1 MPTAIAL
8 FFVGWVFRSAH
19 NADHRAADIIV
30 GNLNMLG
37 SVNVNDA
44 VTYLIRVEL
53 SAGRRRALVNGAV
66 DYFAVIELYLN
77 IDKVLCI
84 YP

>member
-8 FFVGWVFRSAH
+8 FCVGWVFRATQ
-19 NADHRAADIIV
+19 NADRRAADV
-30 GNLNMLG
+30 TVNDLNMLG
-37 SVNVNDA
+37 SVNVNDTVA
-44 VTYLIRVEL
+44 YLISVEF
-53 SAGRRRALVNGAV
+53 SAVRRRALVNGAI

>member
-19 NADHRAADIIV
+19 NADRRAADITV
-30 GNLNMLG
+30 NDLNMLG

-53 SAGRRRALVNGAV
+53 SAGRRRALVNGAI